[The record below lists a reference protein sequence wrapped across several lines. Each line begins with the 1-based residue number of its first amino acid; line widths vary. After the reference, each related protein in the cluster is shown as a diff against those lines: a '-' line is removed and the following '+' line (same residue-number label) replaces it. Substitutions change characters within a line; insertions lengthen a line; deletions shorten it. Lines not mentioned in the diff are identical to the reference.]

1 MKEIKWQFSIFLL
14 AIPTVF
20 SLIVNAAALNEKRDA
35 GTTVTTVSTTTHHH
49 SYHHHKKHHHHHSS
63 NSIPARATKTIRNCS
78 LASIQ
83 QKHLKSASLKHHKLP
98 RTQTVYVCD
107 RSKHTKTTTKKHSTK
122 KHNSQSSHKKSVQ
135 TKSKS
140 KKHSTSTKHK
150 SKSKSK
156 KHTTTTTT
164 KHKSKKHSTSTK
176 TRKVKAVTTTH
187 KSSETSTSS
196 VVAEALP
203 TADITLTTTSIDNN
217 NNADNSN
224 TNNDAAAANNN
235 DDNNNSDD
243 TDDAAASAEDA
254 TATAEPLAAVAGA
267 GANPTATTTP
277 DDNNNQVSVQS
288 INNGQTI
295 ENEPQSKVIGISVG
309 AVVGCLAAAGLAGM
323 FIYKRKQN
331 SKHDQDVEDLNQT
344 SEVNTRWR
352 TQSFMA
358 VVAGAVAKLPNRSN
372 SSSSTRSVGV
382 LGTIRR
388 AASNASSKLS
398 RSTSRSSTQ
407 SYGIAVSGPIPAIQR
422 IDGDQATY
430 YAEPTSPTN
439 HHHTHAY

>member
-1 MKEIKWQFSIFLL
+1 M
-14 AIPTVF
+14 
-20 SLIVNAAALNEKRDA
+20 
-35 GTTVTTVSTTTHHH
+35 
-49 SYHHHKKHHHHHSS
+49 
-63 NSIPARATKTIRNCS
+63 
-78 LASIQ
+78 
-83 QKHLKSASLKHHKLP
+83 KHHKLP

-243 TDDAAASAEDA
+243 TDDAAASAEDAAASAEDA